1 MRRYE
6 VNKLLKV
13 TLVVLGM
20 IILGISILVFSFVQD
35 MKPDRDEEQK
45 VKLQAE
51 QYLEDN
57 FNHNFEVYDALYDN
71 MGNFGFEYAAKV
83 RDKITK
89 TQFLVY
95 YDDETNQM
103 VDTYIANKWANDLE
117 SEIQPFIEEN
127 LKETTD
133 VHVYFDDKIGSELGI
148 DPVHPSS
155 FKDFDVTPTV
165 RITVPRK
172 KSDGDEGVLNEFISF
187 LKSESKL
194 KHGSVII
201 EYIAENGVILDD
213 EWGNEF

>member
-1 MRRYE
+1 MRGYY
-6 VNKLLKV
+6 VNKLVKV
-13 TLVVLGM
+13 TFIVLGI
-20 IILGISILVFSFVQD
+20 IILGISILVFSFVQS
-35 MKPDRDEEQK
+35 MKPDKDEEQK

-51 QYLEDN
+51 QYLKDN

-71 MGNFGFEYAAKV
+71 MGKFRFEYAAKV

-103 VDTYIANKWANDLE
+103 VDTYIAKKWANDLE
-117 SEIQPFIEEN
+117 SEIQSFIEEN

-133 VHVYFDDKIGSELGI
+133 VHAYFDDKIGKELGI
-148 DPVHPSS
+148 DPINPRS
-155 FKDFDVTPTV
+155 FKDFDITPTV
-165 RITVPRK
+165 RITVSRK
-172 KSDGDEGVLNEFISF
+172 KSGGDEKVLNELISF

-194 KHGSVII
+194 EHGSVIM

-213 EWGNEF
+213 EWGQGF